1 MSTVPVRRA
10 LPKGVKLSGSS
21 ISLSGDMVNGIP
33 SSRDKCDL
41 FLEMSTF
48 SIYSG
53 LSICRH

>member
-1 MSTVPVRRA
+1 MSAVPVRRA

-48 SIYSG
+48 SISPG
-53 LSICRH
+53 LFL